1 MGFPSHVLQRRFGG
15 WARRSSFILGKL
27 DSANAL
33 LQKHGITVVSG
44 DLSLVRDRT
53 GNVYRIEKYC
63 YSTPRNM
70 KSAATE
76 ESVASRSLDPASH
89 VANEM
94 ENNKFRFRVGAVC
107 DEGDL

>member
-1 MGFPSHVLQRRFGG
+1 
-15 WARRSSFILGKL
+15 
-27 DSANAL
+27 
-33 LQKHGITVVSG
+33 
-44 DLSLVRDRT
+44 
-53 GNVYRIEKYC
+53 
-63 YSTPRNM
+63 M
-70 KSAATE
+70 KSVATE

>member
-1 MGFPSHVLQRRFGG
+1 MDEEGLQY
-15 WARRSSFILGKL
+15 S
-27 DSANAL
+27 
-33 LQKHGITVVSG
+33 
-44 DLSLVRDRT
+44 
-53 GNVYRIEKYC
+53 IEKYC

-76 ESVASRSLDPASH
+76 ESVASRSLDPVSR
-89 VANEM
+89 VANET